1 MLLVATVTFV
11 SYIQTSFPWS
21 QTRDRTGWDEYDSLL
36 SNPATLLRS
45 SYLLTTLEIKRR
57 RKKES
62 LDRWIGGAGRRNV
75 RFGINFRYHV

>member
-21 QTRDRTGWDEYDSLL
+21 QTWDRTGWNEYDSLL

-45 SYLLTTLEIKRR
+45 PYLLTTLEIKREEEKR
-57 RKKES
+57 IAGS
-62 LDRWIGGAGRRNV
+62 MDRWRWAA
-75 RFGINFRYHV
+75 